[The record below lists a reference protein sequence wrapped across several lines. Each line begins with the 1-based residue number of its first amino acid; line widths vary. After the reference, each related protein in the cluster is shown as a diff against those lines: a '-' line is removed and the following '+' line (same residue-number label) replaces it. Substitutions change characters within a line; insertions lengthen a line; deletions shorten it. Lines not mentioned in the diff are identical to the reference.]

1 MWDNKLKAVTFSFD
15 DGVTQDIRMI
25 ELLNRYGLKAT
36 FNLNSGLLG
45 EIKQDTFRD
54 EVFTVRKVSPDE
66 VSQVYKDHE
75 VAVHTINHPRLTEI
89 EDENEIVRQVEQDR
103 LTLQNLA
110 SKDVVGMAYPCG
122 GVNNDKRVAD
132 IIKNRTGVKYS
143 RTIKSTYT
151 FDLQEDLFRFDPTL
165 NFTEDN
171 VLSVAEEF
179 LKTESEAPQLLY
191 IWGHSYEGD
200 YFKIWER
207 TERLFD
213 MLSGHGDIYYATNRE
228 VFGI

>member
-25 ELLNRYGLKAT
+25 ELLDRYGLKAT

-45 EIKQDTFRD
+45 EIKQDIFRD
-54 EVFTVRKVSPDE
+54 EVFTVRKVKPDE

-89 EDENEIVRQVEQDR
+89 EDENEIIRQVEQDR
-103 LTLQNLA
+103 LTLQKLS

-122 GVNNDKRVAD
+122 GVNNDKRVAG

-171 VLSVAEEF
+171 VLSVAKEF
-179 LKTESEAPQLLY
+179 LGIKSEAPQLLY

-200 YFKIWER
+200 YFRIWER

-213 MLSGHGDIYYATNRE
+213 LLSGHGDIYYATNRE

>member
-75 VAVHTINHPRLTEI
+75 VAVHTIHHPRLTEI

>member
-15 DGVTQDIRMI
+15 DDVTQDIRMI

-103 LTLQNLA
+103 LNLQNLA

-132 IIKNRTGVKYS
+132 IIKNRTDVKYS